1 MANNELSIHL
11 DNLTLDRLDTESQRE
26 RQTRTELAETAIKE
40 WLQMQ
45 AHPGIVFRP
54 GPAGRRPALA
64 VGPDIWEFARVV
76 QEVEGTEDDTIERIA
91 EFTFLTPHQA
101 GIALRYYHEYRDEI
115 DAEIR
120 RRVESSERRR
130 AAWLQERALLQP

>member
-1 MANNELSIHL
+1 MASNELLIHL
-11 DNLTLDRLDTESQRE
+11 DNSTLDRLDTESQRE
-26 RQTRTELAETAIKE
+26 RQTRTALAEVAIEE
-40 WLQMQ
+40 WLRMQ

-91 EFTFLTPHQA
+91 EFTFLTPHQVD
-101 GIALRYYHEYRDEI
+101 IALRYYHEYRDEI
-115 DAEIR
+115 DEDIR
-120 RRVESSERRR
+120 RRAESSERAR
-130 AAWLQERALLQP
+130 AAWLQEQAQLQS

>member
-1 MANNELSIHL
+1 MASTDLLIHL
-11 DNLTLDRLDTESQRE
+11 ETSTLERLDTESQRE
-26 RQTRTELAETAIKE
+26 RQTRAALAEIAIEE
-40 WLQMQ
+40 WLRMQ

-76 QEVEGTEDDTIERIA
+76 QEVEGTEDDTLERIA
-91 EFTFLTPHQA
+91 EFTFLTTHQA
-101 GIALRYYHEYRDEI
+101 SIALRYYHEYRDEI
-115 DAEIR
+115 DEDVR

-130 AAWLQERALLQP
+130 AAWLQEQAQLQS

>member
-1 MANNELSIHL
+1 MASTVLLIHL
-11 DNLTLDRLDTESQRE
+11 ETSTLERLDTESQRE
-26 RQTRTELAETAIKE
+26 RQTRAALAEIAIEE
-40 WLQMQ
+40 WLRMQ

-76 QEVEGTEDDTIERIA
+76 QEVEGTEDETIERIA

-101 GIALRYYHEYRDEI
+101 SIALRYYHEYRDEI
-115 DAEIR
+115 DEDIR
-120 RRVESSERRR
+120 RRAESSERMR
-130 AAWLQERALLQP
+130 AAWLQEQAQLQS